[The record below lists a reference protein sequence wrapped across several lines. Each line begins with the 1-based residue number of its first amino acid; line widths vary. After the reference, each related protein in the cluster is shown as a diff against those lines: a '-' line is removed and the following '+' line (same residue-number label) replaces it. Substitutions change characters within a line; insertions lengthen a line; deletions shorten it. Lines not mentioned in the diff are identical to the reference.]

1 MWRMQKQI
9 LSGCES
15 ECRGG
20 GRFWRCQL
28 SPTTILPHTRGLLTP
43 PPPPPPHTPPP
54 PPAPPPA
61 PPPPP
66 VSVSPLQQCS
76 WPSTLAWYWYCPLF
90 VSVPVLVWECL
101 EGQCNVG
108 PNALAYLTVSTQV
121 VFRHR
126 ALTQDEDGKQR
137 GPTKSDI
144 FWPNLTFETS
154 CMKEMNQVKRVAP
167 LLKTSLK
174 MCEHREIYF
183 GFIWFAG
190 MRTQTVFLKLLD
202 MILIL
207 NGYKIWTS
215 FKGKGKN

>member
-1 MWRMQKQI
+1 MVLLTNIRYVSNPCQSK
-9 LSGCES
+9 LSYIPKHPRWKFREVECE
-15 ECRGG
+15 ECKSKFCLDVNLSAGRG

-54 PPAPPPA
+54 APPPPA
-61 PPPPP
+61 APPPP

-90 VSVPVLVWECL
+90 VSVLVLVWECL

-154 CMKEMNQVKRVAP
+154 CMKEMNQIKRVAP
-167 LLKTSLK
+167 L
-174 MCEHREIYF
+174 I
-183 GFIWFAG
+183 
-190 MRTQTVFLKLLD
+190 
-202 MILIL
+202 
-207 NGYKIWTS
+207 
-215 FKGKGKN
+215 

>member
-1 MWRMQKQI
+1 MVLSNKHQVCFKPMSKQI
-9 LSGCES
+9 VIHAHNPRWKIGEVECEECKRKFWLDVNLSAG
-15 ECRGG
+15 GG

-28 SPTTILPHTRGLLTP
+28 SPTTILPHTRGLL
-43 PPPPPPHTPPP
+43 
-54 PPAPPPA
+54 AP

-90 VSVPVLVWECL
+90 VSVPVLVWACL

-126 ALTQDEDGKQR
+126 AFTQDEDGKQR

-154 CMKEMNQVKRVAP
+154 CMKEMNQIKRVAP
-167 LLKTSLK
+167 L
-174 MCEHREIYF
+174 I
-183 GFIWFAG
+183 
-190 MRTQTVFLKLLD
+190 
-202 MILIL
+202 
-207 NGYKIWTS
+207 
-215 FKGKGKN
+215 